1 MDRLTVLVD
10 AVSARTGGGG
20 THAVSQL
27 AALARVPGVELTVYA
42 TGEIAEQL
50 AGAGIERVRRV
61 PQRGLLSR
69 LGWEQLVLPL
79 RARSHDVVYAI
90 GNVTVFLSPR
100 PVVVTQQNAWYF
112 GDLVRAFR
120 RARCPRRMRAR
131 LVVET
136 ALARASIRRAS
147 RAVAVSDT
155 LRAGIEADLGPR
167 QNLRVVLSATP
178 RRPTAETSSRQPRSS
193 EDDAYVLV
201 VAHDDPHKE
210 WDALAALFARRPDL
224 PRLRIVGRCALE
236 RRATLERAGAG
247 RVEVIGVVADPA
259 ALTALYE
266 GAHCCVAHSRF
277 ESFGLTPL
285 ESLAAGT
292 PVVATDIA
300 AHREVCGARA
310 AYYDPHDLDGLAA
323 LVLAARRAPAALP
336 VERTWDDNAR
346 ELAAV
351 LREARDDR

>member
-1 MDRLTVLVD
+1 MLVD

-27 AALARVPGVELTVYA
+27 AALARVPGIQLTVYA
-42 TGEIAEQL
+42 TGEIADRL
-50 AGAGIERVRRV
+50 AAAGIERVCRV
-61 PQRGLLSR
+61 PQRGLLLR

-112 GDLVRAFR
+112 GDVVREFR
-120 RARCPRRMRAR
+120 RTRCPRGMRAR

-136 ALARASIRRAS
+136 ALARASIRRAW
-147 RAVAVSDT
+147 RAVAVSNT
-155 LRAGIEADLGPR
+155 LRTAIEGDLGPR

-178 RRPTAETSSRQPRSS
+178 RPPAPRSS
-193 EDDAYVLV
+193 APPPRRRSQPYALV

-210 WDALAALFARRPDL
+210 WDTLAALFARRPDL
-224 PRLRIVGRCALE
+224 PRLKIVGRCAPE
-236 RRATLERAGAG
+236 RRAALERTGAG
-247 RVEVIGVVADPA
+247 RVDVIGVVADPGT
-259 ALTALYE
+259 LTALYE
-266 GAHCCVAHSRF
+266 GALCCVAHSRF

-310 AYYDPHDLDGLAA
+310 AYYDPDDLDALAA
-323 LVLAARRAPAALP
+323 SVLATRGGRVAA
-336 VERTWDDNAR
+336 VERSWDDNAR
-346 ELAAV
+346 ELVAV
-351 LREARDDR
+351 LREARDDRQTD